1 VRKMRKDLLLLATMV
16 FIVLLAS
23 PVFANVNLDN
33 YPRLDTIN
41 MIMCTNETDE
51 ITKAS
56 TGILDTAWDIR
67 SPANVATLQ
76 ALSPPWYIST
86 NDGYLFHYWGV
97 NCRDYTPDTSGLE
110 VNYHGRT
117 PGVPLFPLNISLFRY
132 ALHLLIGGS
141 VTDNAL
147 SATFGWTQKR
157 IDTIPP
163 PAAGQWY
170 DNELPP
176 IPYDPVEAT
185 AILADLDGAGHG
197 FSNMTAGH
205 VGVWW
210 CNIPGHVGEMRTIYV
225 LGSTQAIHSTTQM
238 SLYYCTAWNN
248 FFGKDSH
255 GNYYFGG
262 SPSNIAGVDV
272 LDFTLVVEI
281 YSDDRD
287 MDIWGGGWQVGRDP
301 DYLFDF
307 FNSAKDGFGDYN
319 SPGIHN
325 DIVDKDT
332 YAIKYWR
339 WPNGTYI
346 TTVADM
352 VKIAWEAQ
360 EALYYL
366 TPYMVTYTSVVVN
379 AFAPGLKSWIE
390 SLGYGSDTGWSY
402 NWIYWGADLTKTS
415 IKECDSSAPSHLNPE
430 IASTVYDFEVLN
442 RIYDGLFDIEP
453 FTHKDINWA
462 MKSYTIAPWIQ
473 PSIGVDYGQAVT
485 IELRQNLYWQ
495 NGDHINASDVQWN
508 YDFLIDQQPAR
519 YSDILLTYHNTTLYS
534 DPYKL
539 TIYMNCTGIW
549 TVYTYFG
556 NALIFNKKVWSPWLG
571 NSAGGQSW
579 KPETV
584 NYDTW
589 TGETGHGALTCLFGT
604 GAWLFV
610 NYDPIAGAA
619 TLIAN
624 RANAMYTG
632 NPGYWAKNFLR
643 EDVDFSG
650 RVEMADM
657 FACQKAF
664 GATPGNPR
672 WNYAQ
677 SDVDASGRVEMAD
690 MFRIQKRFGRTTLP
704 S

>member
-1 VRKMRKDLLLLATMV
+1 MV

-23 PVFANVNLDN
+23 PVFATVNVDN

-76 ALSPPWYIST
+76 GLTPPWYIST
-86 NDGYLFHYWGV
+86 NDGYGFHYWGI

-110 VNYHGRT
+110 VDYHGRT
-117 PGVPLFPLNISLFRY
+117 PGVPLFPLNISRFRY

-157 IDTIPP
+157 IDTIPA

-170 DNELPP
+170 NSELPP
-176 IPYDPVEAT
+176 IPYDPAQ
-185 AILADLDGAGHG
+185 AMSILADLDGAGHG
-197 FSNMTAGH
+197 FSNATGD
-205 VGVWW
+205 WI
-210 CNIPGHVGEMRTIYV
+210 CNIPGHVGELRTIYV

-262 SPSNIAGVDV
+262 SPSNIANVDV
-272 LDFTLVVEI
+272 MDFTLVVEI

-287 MDIWGGGWQVGRDP
+287 MDIWGGGWNVGRDP

-319 SPGIHN
+319 SPGIH
-325 DIVDKDT
+325 DPIVDKDT
-332 YAIKYWR
+332 YAIKYWM

-346 TTVADM
+346 TTLAEM
-352 VKIAWEAQ
+352 VSIAWEAE

-366 TPYMVTYTSVVVN
+366 TPYMTKYCSVVVN
-379 AFAPGLKSWIE
+379 AFNPGLKSWIE

-402 NWIYWGADLTKTS
+402 NWIYWSDTTKTS
-415 IKECDSSAPSHLNPE
+415 IKECDSSWPSHLNPE
-430 IASTVYDFEVLN
+430 VASTVYDFEILS
-442 RIYDGLFDIEP
+442 RLYDGLFDIEP
-453 FTHKDINWA
+453 FLHKDINWA
-462 MKSYTIAPWIQ
+462 MTGYTIAPWIQ
-473 PSIGVDYGQAVT
+473 PSVGVTAGQAVT
-485 IELRQNLYWQ
+485 INLRHNLYWQ
-495 NGDHINASDVQWN
+495 NGDHINASDVKWN

-519 YSDILLTYHNTTLYS
+519 YSDILLTYYNTTLYPS

-539 TIYMNCTGIW
+539 TLYINCTGIW

-556 NALIFNKKVWSPWLG
+556 NALIFPEKVWAHWLG
-571 NSAGGQSW
+571 DSAGGQAW
-579 KPETV
+579 QPEKQ
-584 NYDTW
+584 NYDAW
-589 TGETGHGALTCLFGT
+589 TGETGHGALTCLYGT

-610 NYDPIAGAA
+610 SYDEIAGAA

-632 NPGYWAKNFLR
+632 NTGYWAKNFLR
-643 EDVDFSG
+643 EDLNFDGIVDLFDAVLLSG
-650 RVEMADM
+650 A
-657 FACQKAF
+657 A
-664 GATPGNPR
+664 GATPSNPR
-672 WNYAQ
+672 WNYGQA
-677 SDVDASGRVEMAD
+677 DITADYIVDLFDAVRLAGHAGA
-690 MFRIQKRFGRTTLP
+690 ITLP